1 MGIEYVL
8 FGSGIAL
15 SVIGVFLILHGDSS
29 KIASIK
35 QNLSNRATDVDT
47 LKKKIEHIYKEIE
60 DAKKSGE
67 TNRRLCDGNSE
78 AINQVY
84 NVINKK
90 SDDIN
95 SYIAE
100 VDTKSSGLY
109 KTLGDHDSD
118 LLKNISRLADIV
130 DQKHEQLC
138 KSLMLEID
146 LLKQQLKSKTPD
158 DGLVEIVIYD
168 GGKKPVLPKAQIVP
182 LAKKVRELSQ

>member
-1 MGIEYVL
+1 VGIEYII
-8 FGSGIAL
+8 FGAGVAL
-15 SVIGVFLILHGDSS
+15 SIFGVFLFLHGDSN
-29 KIASIK
+29 KIESIK
-35 QNLSNRATDVDT
+35 QNLSNRSADVDT

-60 DAKKSGE
+60 ESKKSSE

-100 VDTKSSGLY
+100 VDTKSADGYRL
-109 KTLGDHDSD
+109 LGEHDSD

-130 DQKHEQLC
+130 DDKHEQLC
-138 KSLMLEID
+138 KTLMLEVD
-146 LLKQQLKSKTPD
+146 LLKQQLKSKLPD
-158 DGLVEIVIYD
+158 DGPVEIIIYD
-168 GGKKPVLPKAQIVP
+168 GGKKPVLQKAQIVP